1 MPYAMPSVDVS
12 GGVQATVREHIAYAC
27 VNRACDLQPFVTRL
41 RLHTTERYTTTEAS
55 LISTENIIRI
65 EE

>member
-1 MPYAMPSVDVS
+1 MPHAMPSVDVE
-12 GGVQATVREHIAYAC
+12 GGVEASVGETFAGAGI
-27 VNRACDLQPFVTRL
+27 NKTCDLQPFVTRL

-55 LISTENIIRI
+55 LISTEYFITI